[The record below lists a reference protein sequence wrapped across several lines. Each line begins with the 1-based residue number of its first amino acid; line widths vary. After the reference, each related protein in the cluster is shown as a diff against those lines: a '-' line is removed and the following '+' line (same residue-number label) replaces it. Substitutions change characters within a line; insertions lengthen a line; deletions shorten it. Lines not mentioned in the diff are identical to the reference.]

1 MSAVKIRGCGCCCCR
16 AVLLLLLLLLLAS
29 CCRCVDA
36 IRSVEKAPAN
46 QELKSR
52 NRLNTSPV
60 LLQLNGILSISG
72 VTMIERNLSIGLL
85 TDRVVATMGRAV
97 NVPDC
102 GSTGLW
108 TFGRKRIGEGRLG

>member
-1 MSAVKIRGCGCCCCR
+1 MSAVKIRGCGCCCR
-16 AVLLLLLLLLLAS
+16 AVLLLLLLLLAS

-36 IRSVEKAPAN
+36 SIRSVEKAPAN